1 MRLRLKIDLQKHIL
15 HYSKIGVEFP
25 FNKSL
30 CHTTLKKVEKL
41 RNKLDVCVF
50 FFSAINAVL
59 KLYFY
64 FYLCMLHVIFKFL
77 YFIYMYIINI
87 YPILLMHDPRCLILV
102 FHSINMRF
110 GIQIIEMD
118 YMFYI
123 FLLCKSYF

>member
-1 MRLRLKIDLQKHIL
+1 MQKHLL
-15 HYSKIGVEFP
+15 HYSMIVVEFP

-41 RNKLDVCVF
+41 GNKFDVCVI
-50 FFSAINAVL
+50 FFSVINAIL
-59 KLYFY
+59 KLYLY
-64 FYLCMLHVIFKFL
+64 FLCMLHVIFKFL
-77 YFIYMYIINI
+77 FFIYTYIINI
-87 YPILLMHDPRCLILV
+87 YSILLMHDTRCLILV

-118 YMFYI
+118 YIFCI